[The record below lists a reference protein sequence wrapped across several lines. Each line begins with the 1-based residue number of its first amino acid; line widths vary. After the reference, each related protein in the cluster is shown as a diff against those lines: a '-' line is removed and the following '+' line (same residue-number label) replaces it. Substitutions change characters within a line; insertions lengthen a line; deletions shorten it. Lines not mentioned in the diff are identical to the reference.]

1 MLLLIQCIA
10 ENGRDAEK
18 QCKEARK
25 VKCETR
31 RARAAYPWQKGK
43 RSETMNFFDTV
54 AGYNFTSY
62 VVPELID
69 VIEKLTVE
77 LKRANDLNERKV
89 KEEQKCVEE
98 Q

>member
-1 MLLLIQCIA
+1 
-10 ENGRDAEK
+10 
-18 QCKEARK
+18 
-25 VKCETR
+25 
-31 RARAAYPWQKGK
+31 
-43 RSETMNFFDTV
+43 MNFFDTV